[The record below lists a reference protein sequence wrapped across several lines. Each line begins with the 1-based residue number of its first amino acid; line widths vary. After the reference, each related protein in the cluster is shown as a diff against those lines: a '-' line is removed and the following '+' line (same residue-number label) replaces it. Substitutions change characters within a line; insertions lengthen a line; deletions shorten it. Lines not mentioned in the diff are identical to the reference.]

1 MKVFGHDRLLLHTTV
16 IFEGQDDWEV
26 RHLTNRK
33 KKKITELK
41 IKHRLLKLICS
52 LSDSPS
58 KLRGVLNMVYHVSI
72 KDYLVQSFKTVSTFY
87 LPKDEQESFCGKK
100 QRTGDTRGSWLYST
114 WVSLQGYI
122 LISGGYNQHIWTSQF
137 PLHTV
142 LLITTIFILLC
153 GFKMSI
159 MKKACVLK
167 ECICL
172 IMVRFIL
179 DFANRSFSG
188 KVHLPAALKLS
199 LI

>member
-1 MKVFGHDRLLLHTTV
+1 MSASQHATQQGLKEMK
-16 IFEGQDDWEV
+16 
-26 RHLTNRK
+26 
-33 KKKITELK
+33 LK
-41 IKHRLLKLICS
+41 Q
-52 LSDSPS
+52 
-58 KLRGVLNMVYHVSI
+58 
-72 KDYLVQSFKTVSTFY
+72 VQS
-87 LPKDEQESFCGKK
+87 L
-100 QRTGDTRGSWLYST
+100 
-114 WVSLQGYI
+114 
-122 LISGGYNQHIWTSQF
+122 LI
-137 PLHTV
+137 